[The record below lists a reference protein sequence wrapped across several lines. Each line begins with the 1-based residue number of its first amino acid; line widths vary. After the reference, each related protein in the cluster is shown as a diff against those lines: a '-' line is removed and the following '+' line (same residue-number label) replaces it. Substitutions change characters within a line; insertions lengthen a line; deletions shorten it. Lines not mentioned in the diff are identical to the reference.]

1 MVPNVDSDY
10 HIGQTLYALD
20 VTNLF
25 RALVHMTVGTTVLL
39 LNFRNFRLFI
49 CGFYEQ
55 ILFYCTFYKRA
66 LAYIFDFAIFC
77 YAIDK

>member
-55 ILFYCTFYKRA
+55 ILFYCTFLQEGAGIHIRFRNI
-66 LAYIFDFAIFC
+66 LLC
-77 YAIDK
+77 N